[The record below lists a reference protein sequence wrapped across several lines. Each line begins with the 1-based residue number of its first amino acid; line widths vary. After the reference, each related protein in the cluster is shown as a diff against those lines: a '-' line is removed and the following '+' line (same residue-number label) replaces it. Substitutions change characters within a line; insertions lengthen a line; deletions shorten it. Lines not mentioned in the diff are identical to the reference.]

1 MTRPQF
7 GVALVYF
14 GCVVLLVAAGLAAPH
29 HPAIMTLLAIG
40 AGAFFLG
47 RWFEKSG

>member
-7 GVALVYF
+7 GVTLEAG
-14 GCVVLLVAAGLAAPH
+14 GCVVLLIGAILASFH
-29 HPAIMTLLAIG
+29 HPAIMTCLVVG
-40 AGAFFLG
+40 TGAFFLG